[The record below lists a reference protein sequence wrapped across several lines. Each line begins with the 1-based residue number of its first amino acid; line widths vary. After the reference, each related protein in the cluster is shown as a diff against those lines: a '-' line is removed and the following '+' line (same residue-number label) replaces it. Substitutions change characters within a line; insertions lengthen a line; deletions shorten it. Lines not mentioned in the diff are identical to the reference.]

1 MKLKSIRYTNYRGL
15 KTGEISFDD
24 HLTVIVG
31 KNGAGK
37 STLVRAILR
46 DVPTE
51 GTIEYRDTKNG
62 KMKDLKNF
70 LESIGFM
77 SVAEIDN
84 AFKSHQNNNNVV
96 LLRAKGLDEK
106 LSELDIVA
114 ILLNMAN
121 YRGYSDFYE
130 EEDKKKRG
138 KLEQCH

>member
-1 MKLKSIRYTNYRGL
+1 MGYPLVGGSVVGCSAAFSARIA
-15 KTGEISFDD
+15 F
-24 HLTVIVG
+24 VIGIV
-31 KNGAGK
+31 
-37 STLVRAILR
+37 V
-46 DVPTE
+46 
-51 GTIEYRDTKNG
+51 
-62 KMKDLKNF
+62 
-70 LESIGFM
+70 GFM

-138 KLEQCH
+138 KLEAAIHAIET